1 MSLQI
6 VSKKKV
12 AMQFMAVLLTLLA
25 ARQSTAGRAEGDVS
39 RMDSTPGVA
48 YPQFQIQEYRVSV
61 ANLRAPKTAQKNLE
75 QAKKAI
81 LKNRLPEAERFLKS
95 AVAVYPQYA
104 EAWFDLGLIYEDR
117 QQLDKA
123 ADAYREA
130 VRADAM
136 DIRSYRNLM
145 AIDYTQRNWRE
156 AAGISEKLIVIDPAA
171 GSETYF
177 VSAHAHFHTGE
188 LGLSEKRA
196 REGLRSDTSHRFP
209 QFYLI
214 LANISF
220 VRQDADSSARYLQS
234 YLDLAPNASNAGMA
248 RSYLQKL
255 QQGVPVTET
264 NAVGQ

>member
-1 MSLQI
+1 MILRI
-6 VSKKKV
+6 VLKEKV
-12 AMQFMAVLLTLLA
+12 ATLLMAVFLLLLA
-25 ARQSTAGRAEGDVS
+25 ARQSAAGRAGADVS
-39 RMDSTPGVA
+39 RMDNTPAVGT
-48 YPQFQIQEYRVSV
+48 PQVQIWENRVSV

-81 LKNRLPEAERFLKS
+81 LKNSLPEAERFLKS
-95 AVAVYPQYA
+95 AVAIYPQYA

-123 ADAYREA
+123 TDAYREA
-130 VRADAM
+130 VKADAM
-136 DIRSYRNLM
+136 DTRSCRNLL
-145 AIDYTQRNWRE
+145 AIDYTLRNWRE
-156 AAGISEKLIVIDPAA
+156 AADISEKLIGIDPFAR
-171 GSETYF
+171 SETYF
-177 VSAHAHFHTGE
+177 VSAHAHFHLGE

-196 REGLRSDTSHRFP
+196 REGLRYDASHRFP

-234 YLDLAPNASNAGMA
+234 YIDLAPNASNAGMA

-255 QQGVPVTET
+255 QQGVPVTVQ